1 MIIGPKIYGLVLAGG
16 KSTRMGKDKGMIP
29 YHGMPQREY
38 LYHLLGRVCPET
50 FVSIRSDQKADFD
63 EHTRT
68 IIDDDQY
75 KGPFN
80 GILSAHKKFPEV
92 AWLIVACDMPLID
105 LASLQELIAA
115 RDPNVL
121 ASAFADKKDPLPEP
135 LCAIWEPHALKASM
149 AYLESGKGICP
160 RKFLIDNEIKLV
172 FPSSPNVLLNA
183 NSEEEYKEA
192 IVRLTVEDNGALKK
206 P

>member
-16 KSTRMGKDKGMIP
+16 KSTRMGKDKGMIQ

-38 LYHLLGRVCPET
+38 LYHLLSRVCAET

-63 EHTRT
+63 ERMQT
-68 IIDDDQY
+68 IVDDDAY
-75 KGPFN
+75 KGPYN
-80 GILSAHKKFPEV
+80 GILSAHSKFPDV
-92 AWLIVACDMPLID
+92 AWLVVACDMPLID

-121 ASAFADKKDPLPEP
+121 ASAFAQKEDPLPEP
-135 LCAIWEPHALKASM
+135 LCAIWEPQGMDKSK
-149 AYLESGKGICP
+149 AYLKEGIGTCP
-160 RKFLIDNEIKLV
+160 RKFLINNETKLV
-172 FPSSPNVLLNA
+172 FPSKPNVLLNA

-192 IVRLTVEDNGALKK
+192 IVRLSIE
-206 P
+206 

>member
-38 LYHLLGRVCPET
+38 LYHLLGRVCEQT
-50 FVSIRSDQKADFD
+50 YVAIRHDQKADFT
-63 EHTRT
+63 EGMET
-68 IIDDDQY
+68 IVDNDTY

-80 GILSAHKKFPEV
+80 GLLSAHQKFPEV
-92 AWLIVACDMPLID
+92 AWLVLACDLPLID
-105 LASLQELIAA
+105 LAALQELIAA

-121 ASAFADKKDPLPEP
+121 ATAFAQKENPLPEP
-135 LCAIWEPHALKASM
+135 LCAIWEPQAFEASI
-149 AYLESGKGICP
+149 AYLKSGNGTCP
-160 RKFLIDNEIKLV
+160 RKFLINTETKLV
-172 FPSSPNVLLNA
+172 FPTNENVLLNA

-192 IVRLTVEDNGALKK
+192 IVRLSTE
-206 P
+206 

>member
-38 LYHLLGRVCPET
+38 LYHLLSRVCTET
-50 FVSIRSDQKADFD
+50 FMSVRPDQQMEID
-63 EHTRT
+63 ERMQT
-68 IIDDDQY
+68 IVDDDVYQ
-75 KGPFN
+75 GPYN
-80 GILSAHKKFPEV
+80 GILSAHSKFPEV
-92 AWLIVACDMPLID
+92 AWLVLACDMPLID

-121 ASAFADKKDPLPEP
+121 ATAFAEKDDPLPEP
-135 LCAIWEPHALKASM
+135 LCAIWEPHALESSK
-149 AYLESGKGICP
+149 AYLEGGDGTCP
-160 RKFLIDNEIKLV
+160 RKFLINNETKLV
-172 FPSSPNVLLNA
+172 FPSRLNVLLNA

-192 IVRLTVEDNGALKK
+192 IVRLSIE
-206 P
+206 